1 MSIYWL
7 KQISGGIYKEKEGFM
22 TKQKYMYGSIVAL
35 IIGVFSW
42 LLSLFGIAGNT
53 WIISIPIGI
62 LAIVLAVKMNGS
74 SYAYKTTK
82 KVLVGLGI
90 LMTISCYFIFT
101 LIYMVEDLSE
111 GYVDKNIVVIAPT
124 KGTIP
129 IKAGGKNEL
138 DKNDNKERTV
148 YFSKTNC
155 PSCKKFSGVLE
166 KAIRETK
173 ADVYYYNTEEMIE
186 SEATKYEKR
195 FGISKVPVL
204 MKIKNGKVTSVL
216 KDGSSIQR
224 MKKFLK

>member
-1 MSIYWL
+1 
-7 KQISGGIYKEKEGFM
+7 M

-53 WIISIPIGI
+53 WIISIPMGI

-101 LIYMVEDLSE
+101 LAYMVEDLSE

-129 IKAGGKNEL
+129 IKAG

-166 KAIRETK
+166 KAIRDTK

-195 FGISKVPVL
+195 FDIDKVPVL
-204 MKIKNGKVTSVL
+204 VKIKNGKVTSVL